1 MGEFIIKYWL
11 QMAFAGILSIGT
23 FIGRYWGVKLH
34 KRFREHDMIKAG
46 LLSLIR
52 VELVKSY
59 NYYME
64 KGYCPIYARD
74 SINPMFKEYTK
85 LGGNGTI
92 PDLMEELNNLPTD
105 ERYAKPNKQT
115 NERIK

>member
-1 MGEFIIKYWL
+1 MYEFVIKYWL
-11 QMAFAGILSIGT
+11 QMAFAGLLSIGT

-34 KRFREHDMIKAG
+34 KRFCEHDTIKKG
-46 LLSLIR
+46 LLALLR
-52 VELVKSY
+52 VEIVKSY

-74 SINPMFKEYTK
+74 SINSMFREYLN
-85 LGGNGTI
+85 LGGNSTI
-92 PDLMEELNNLPTD
+92 PDLIEELNNLPTD
-105 ERYAKPNKQT
+105 ERYTQPNKQT

>member
-1 MGEFIIKYWL
+1 MYEFVIKYWL
-11 QMAFAGILSIGT
+11 QMAFLGIISIGS
-23 FIGRYWGVKLH
+23 FIGKYYGNKLH
-34 KRFREHDMIKAG
+34 KRFCEHDMIKAG

-74 SINPMFKEYTK
+74 SINPMFREYQR

-92 PDLMEELNNLPTD
+92 PDLMEELNDLPT
-105 ERYAKPNKQT
+105 
-115 NERIK
+115 NEKYVKSK